1 MNSNF
6 RNFAIWVF
14 ILLLLVAL
22 FNLFQSP
29 GVHVRG
35 NEISFSQ
42 LLSEVQGGN
51 IQDVTIAGNQ
61 ITGHFTDGRNFQ
73 TVARL
78 PQGVR
83 TEMGPDATG
92 VGWVYQYALV
102 DRSGSHSLRSASTC
116 SAAP

>member
-22 FNLFQSP
+22 FNLFQGP

-42 LLSEVQGGN
+42 LLSEVEGGN

-73 TVARL
+73 TYAPNDPNLVDKL
-78 PQGVR
+78 NQ
-83 TEMGPDATG
+83 TG
-92 VGWVYQYALV
+92 V
-102 DRSGSHSLRSASTC
+102 
-116 SAAP
+116 